1 MMSLRPVAAPLPGV
15 WVRPAVPQEY
25 LEIRGARVHNLKN
38 ISLRLP
44 HNQLIVV
51 TGVSG
56 SGKSSLVFDI
66 VYAEGRR
73 RYVES
78 LSSYARQ
85 FLERMERP
93 DADEVLG
100 IAPTVAIRQKNTT
113 RNPRSTVATTTEIA
127 DFLRLLYARAGRTYC
142 TKCGDRVT
150 RDGVDSVTQDVL
162 SLEAGSRWYALFPI
176 ALDETNE
183 EIDSDGVESESP
195 LAGRLAQLRGRG
207 FNRLF
212 QGGQIFEF
220 SSPESLLDVNFE
232 APVYVLVDRLA
243 VTPDIG
249 ERVADAVEI
258 AYRECGEVRFERAGQ
273 PDCHLRFSSAFEC
286 RRCGLE
292 YQQLR
297 PQMFSLHSPE
307 GRCPAC
313 QGSGLA
319 EGYSMELVLDAPERS
334 LTQGPFRFGR
344 KMLAPYL
351 KRLVRAAVKAN
362 IPIDVPYRNLTPDER
377 QFLEHGGPGF
387 GGLHGLLGD
396 LARKRYKPHV
406 AAALASWRAQVRCD
420 TCDGRRFGP
429 TVLNVQVGGMAID
442 QLLKLSLE
450 DALEF
455 IQNLELDPAETKV
468 ADRLLTEI
476 LNRLRFL
483 TDVGL
488 GYLSLDRKSNSL
500 SGGEAQRIQL
510 ASSLGSRLV
519 GVCYVLDEPSIG
531 LHSRDTAR
539 LIRVMQE
546 LRDLGNTIFVVEHD
560 REVMRSADRLVDL
573 GPVGGEHGGR
583 LLFNGSYKSI
593 LAANNGSITARYLS
607 GRARIPVP
615 ERRRPRAGRSALR
628 FLGAQEHNLK
638 TIDVEIPLGM
648 MTVVTGVSG
657 SGKSTLLHKVIYD
670 HLNWHCNQVNR
681 TWSPAQSNIE
691 GARVRR
697 IDGAKRIEQVV
708 LVDQSANDRGSR
720 SVPATYMGVFDDI
733 RNLFART
740 SMAINR
746 GYTPSYFSFNVD
758 GASHYYQSVV
768 GRCPICRG
776 TGLQTIDMQFL
787 ADVELTCEE
796 CQGRRFQAQI
806 LEVEYRGKSI
816 WDVLQMTVDEALQ
829 FFSETRSISNRLQV
843 LSDVGLGYIRL
854 GQPAGQLSGGEA
866 QRMKLA
872 MYLADRRYKNTLYL
886 FDEPTTGLHF
896 EDIKNLLAAFDRLI
910 ENGASVM
917 VVEHNLDVIK
927 CADWIID
934 LGPEGGEAGGE
945 IVACGPPETIAQC
958 ERSHTG
964 RFLRAA
970 LA

>member
-1 MMSLRPVAAPLPGV
+1 MRSLRAVAAPLHGV
-15 WVRPAVPQEY
+15 RVRPPVPQEY

-113 RNPRSTVATTTEIA
+113 KNPRSTVATTTEIA
-127 DFLRLLYARAGRTYC
+127 DFLRLLFARAGRTYC
-142 TKCGDRVT
+142 TKCGDRVS
-150 RDGVDSVTQDVL
+150 RDGVQSVTQDVL
-162 SLEAGSRWYALFPI
+162 SLEPGSRWYALFPI
-176 ALDETNE
+176 SLDATNGE
-183 EIDSDGVESESP
+183 FDSEGAEFESP

-212 QGGQIFEF
+212 QDGKIFEF
-220 SSPESLLDVNFE
+220 SSPESLLDINFE
-232 APVYVLVDRLA
+232 EPAYVLVDRLA
-243 VTPDIG
+243 VSPDIG

-258 AYRECGEVRFERAGQ
+258 AYRECGEIRFERAGE
-273 PDCHLRFSSAFEC
+273 PDRYRRFSSAFEC
-286 RRCGLE
+286 RRCGLK
-292 YQQLR
+292 YPQLR
-297 PQMFSLHSPE
+297 PTMFNLLSPE
-307 GRCPAC
+307 GRCPSC
-313 QGSGLA
+313 LGSGLA
-319 EGYSMELVLDAPERS
+319 QGYSMEQVIDAPQRS
-334 LTQGPFRFGR
+334 LRQGPFWFGR
-344 KMLAPYL
+344 KILVPYL
-351 KRLVRAAVKAN
+351 KRLLKAAAASN
-362 IPIDVPYRNLTPDER
+362 IPVDIPYRNLTSKER
-377 QFLEHGGPGF
+377 KFLEGGGPGF
-387 GGLHGLLGD
+387 GGLRGILSD
-396 LARKRYKPHV
+396 LERKRYKPHV
-406 AAALASWRAQVRCD
+406 AAALAKWRAQVQCN
-420 TCDGRRFGP
+420 TCGGRQLGP
-429 TVLNVQVGGMAID
+429 TALNVRIGGMAID
-442 QLLKLSLE
+442 EISSLTLE
-450 DALEF
+450 DAF
-455 IQNLELDPAETKV
+455 RFFQDLELDPTETTV
-468 ADRLLTEI
+468 ADQLLTEI
-476 LNRLRFL
+476 QNRLRFL

-488 GYLSLDRKSNSL
+488 GYLSLDRKSSTL

-539 LIRVMQE
+539 LIRILHE

-573 GPVGGEHGGR
+573 GPVGGEHGGH
-583 LLFNGSYKSI
+583 LLFHGPYNEI
-593 LAANNGSITARYLS
+593 LSANNGSVTARYLS
-607 GRARIPVP
+607 GRTEIPAP
-615 ERRRPRAGRSALR
+615 ERRRPRRGKPALR
-628 FLGAQEHNLK
+628 IFGAHEHNLK
-638 TIDVEIPLGM
+638 AIDVEIPLGM

-657 SGKSTLLHKVIYD
+657 SGKSTLLHKVVYD
-670 HLNWHCNQVNR
+670 HMDWYCNR
-681 TWSPAQSNIE
+681 FDRHFSPTESNVEAAKVRKVE
-691 GARVRR
+691 GAQR
-697 IDGAKRIEQVV
+697 IGHVV

-733 RNLFART
+733 RTLFART

-758 GASHYYQSVV
+758 GGSYYHQSVV
-768 GRCPICRG
+768 GRCQICRG
-776 TGLQTIDMQFL
+776 TGVQRIDMQFL
-787 ADVELTCEE
+787 ADVELPCEE
-796 CQGRRFQAQI
+796 CQGRRFQAEI

-816 WDVLQMTVDEALQ
+816 WEVLQLTADEALQ
-829 FFSETRSISNRLQV
+829 FFAENRSISHPLQV

-854 GQPAGQLSGGEA
+854 GQPSAQLSGGEA

-872 MYLADRRYKNTLYL
+872 LYLAGGKYSNALFL